1 MNSLCALCEISAFFA
16 VKMLFIAK
24 IAKRLSQ
31 RTQRQKRTNV
41 KLRHYS
47 LPPQLD
53 TILTL
58 GTIEQRSTNRISMC
72 RHVSLCAALVLIA
85 CLLNSCGSTNPNNGR
100 VLTSI
105 SVTPTTA
112 DGQSN
117 PNGVVF
123 TATGTFSLPPLSV
136 PLTFAAPYTGQ
147 FVVDNPTNPPA
158 TIANIV
164 STGTGT
170 ITVQC
175 ATGATGTV
183 FITASALANN
193 SAGTVISGN
202 AQLTCP

>member
-1 MNSLCALCEISAFFA
+1 MHINNEKQGNRIESLMHHRYLVRVLAVMLCAGSLISC
-16 VKMLFIAK
+16 
-24 IAKRLSQ
+24 S
-31 RTQRQKRTNV
+31 
-41 KLRHYS
+41 
-47 LPPQLD
+47 
-53 TILTL
+53 
-58 GTIEQRSTNRISMC
+58 
-72 RHVSLCAALVLIA
+72 
-85 CLLNSCGSTNPNNGR
+85 STNPNDGR

-105 SVTPTTA
+105 SVTQATA

-117 PNGVVF
+117 LNGVVF
-123 TATGTFSLPPLSV
+123 TATGTFNLPPLSA

-158 TIANIV
+158 TIANII

-183 FITASALANN
+183 FVTASALANN
-193 SAGTVISGN
+193 SAGTVVSGN